1 MSGGSMN
8 YFSSRLLDEA
18 TFREHTPQ
26 RRAFA
31 AHLVKIAKA
40 LHDIEWVDSCD
51 YGQGD
56 ENAAIEACLA
66 PGACLAAAIDEA
78 RRVQAELTA
87 EIARASTDSGGAE
100 HG

>member
-8 YFSSRLLDEA
+8 YFYQKMEEDA
-18 TFREHTPQ
+18 AFREHTPQ

-31 AHLVKIAKA
+31 AHLKKVAKA
-40 LHDIEWVDSCD
+40 LHDIEWVDSSD

-66 PGACLAAAIDEA
+66 PGACLTEAIAGA
-78 RRVQAELTA
+78 RRVQAELA
-87 EIARASTDSGGAE
+87 VEIDRASANDTEGGK
-100 HG
+100 